1 MYFLGVQVLSTFGL
15 MLVRGR
21 VGSALSVGMARYRSF
36 NLIGLRDV
44 RQGVWADI
52 GGRNG
57 VYYYLIAEEILIIR
71 LR

>member
-1 MYFLGVQVLSTFGL
+1 MNFLGGQVVSTIDSRS
-15 MLVRGR
+15 VRGP
-21 VGSALSVGMARYRSF
+21 VGSAPGVIARYRSF